1 MFFKR
6 LNRKSLF
13 CFRFTL
19 ITHSMIP
26 LITWISLLWS
36 TEASHILSD
45 YFYWLLIFL
54 WNIHFLLSSIYF
66 SKAVYTRF
74 TIILGSLGLLIWL
87 INMIFIAIIALTSPV
102 YEKIYAYILSC
113 IPASIIMVILG
124 FFLINRK
131 FRGEGGKY
139 TASR

>member
-6 LNRKSLF
+6 LNKKSLF

-19 ITHSMIP
+19 ITHFMIP
-26 LITWISLLWS
+26 LITLISLLWS
-36 TEASHILSD
+36 TEEGHILSD
-45 YFYWLLIFL
+45 YLYWFLIFL

-66 SKAVYTRF
+66 SKAVYTRI

-87 INMIFIAIIALTSPV
+87 INMIFIAVIALTSPV
-102 YEKIYAYILSC
+102 YEEIYSYMLSC

-131 FRGEGGKY
+131 FRGEEGKY